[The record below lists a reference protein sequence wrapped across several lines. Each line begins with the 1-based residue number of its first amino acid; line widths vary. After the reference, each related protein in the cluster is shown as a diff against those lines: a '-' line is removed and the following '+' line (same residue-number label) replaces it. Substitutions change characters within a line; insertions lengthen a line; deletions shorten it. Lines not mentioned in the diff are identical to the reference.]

1 MKRIIFLLML
11 ISNFIVYS
19 QQSLDTLR
27 LGVQYRDPTYYYECW
42 IDEHYPA
49 FAVEFTSFVN
59 SEPQSSAV
67 LFNVDAPLKVVGV
80 ACALELKS
88 LVPDQPDD
96 TLAEYFQ
103 VYEVD
108 KTDSSFRKV
117 AEARWDT
124 FVPTT
129 CLEMIQTENQRNYY
143 DYACVPIYEAY
154 FDSVITVYDSFY
166 LAYTSYNNGQ
176 WLQPNMFGELVYRGK
191 PTKVINYWFS
201 IQQPIID
208 SSTLSCASNYKVK
221 FLPVEGDYYEYKY
234 WRNEL
239 VDTTVWYTSAN
250 IAYYPIFPIFDTT
263 GNHVD
268 TCADVSNFAV
278 VGTDSVSA
286 LLSWDSTSRSIGW
299 ELAYGPQGT
308 APEDATVLEMSST
321 VHRLSGLDSGAWYV
335 AYVRAK
341 CGEEEYSNWSSGV
354 EFYIAGDTTSRE
366 LSIHT
371 SLLEQYTYLMPNPAH
386 DVVSV
391 FSSFSMN
398 RLEVYSMNGVLME
411 RMDCEGLSTQLTVSG
426 YPRGAYI
433 VKVYTPKGVATKK
446 LVVK

>member
-1 MKRIIFLLML
+1 MKRITIIFLLFCGV
-11 ISNFIVYS
+11 NVFA
-19 QQSLDTLR
+19 QSLDTLR
-27 LGVQYRDPTYYYECW
+27 IGVQYRDPTYNYMCW
-42 IDEHYPA
+42 IDEHPGAFWEVLEGSPIYPKIQ
-49 FAVEFTSFVN
+49 AVG
-59 SEPQSSAV
+59 
-67 LFNVDAPLKVVGV
+67 FNNEGPLTMIGI
-80 ACALELKS
+80 ACAIEIRTYEGLECN
-88 LVPDQPDD
+88 D

-108 KTDSSFRKV
+108 KSDSSFRKV

-124 FVPTT
+124 FQPTK
-129 CLEMIQTENQRNYY
+129 CMELIQDIPYKRI
-143 DYACVPIYEAY
+143 CPPVYEAY
-154 FDSVITVYDSFY
+154 FDTAITVYDSFY
-166 LAYTSYNNGQ
+166 LAYTTYNNASVLDTYWWNNQ
-176 WLQPNMFGELVYRGK
+176 LEYFSRATLVYPYSISQPASRMDS
-191 PTKVINYWFS
+191 TYFS
-201 IQQPIID
+201 
-208 SSTLSCASNYKVK
+208 CVYNAKRKY
-221 FLPVEGDYYEYKY
+221 LPVEGDFYSNKY
-234 WRNEL
+234 RNFQL
-239 VDTTVWYTSAN
+239 IDTTIWYNSASLGG
-250 IAYYPIFPIFDTT
+250 YSPIFPIFDTT

-371 SLLEQYTYLMPNPAH
+371 SLLEQYTYLMPNPAQ

-398 RLEVYSMNGVLME
+398 RLEVFSMNGVLME

>member
-1 MKRIIFLLML
+1 ML
-11 ISNFIVYS
+11 ISNFIVS
-19 QQSLDTLR
+19 AQTMDTLY
-27 LGVQYRDPTYYYECW
+27 LDVEDRDPTYFYGCW
-42 IDEHYPA
+42 IDEDYAPGVKLEYYVSDNVYPTICA
-49 FAVEFTSFVN
+49 
-59 SEPQSSAV
+59 
-67 LFNVDAPLKVVGV
+67 APFYTKDSLKVIGI
-80 ACALELKS
+80 AGATEIKS
-88 LVPDQPDD
+88 YMPEKPDD

-103 VYEVD
+103 LYEA
-108 KTDSSFRKV
+108 TDTSFVKV

-124 FVPTT
+124 ISRVNKCIELIFHNQHGSGNFRYT
-129 CLEMIQTENQRNYY
+129 CAPM
-143 DYACVPIYEAY
+143 YEAY
-154 FDSVITVYDSFY
+154 FDSAITVYDSFY
-166 LAYTSYNNGQ
+166 LAFTLYNNGL
-176 WLQPNMFGELVYRGK
+176 WLEPNSFGQMVYMHK
-191 PTKVINYWFS
+191 PTRVVVYT
-201 IQQPIID
+201 ID
-208 SSTLSCASNYKVK
+208 IPMPVSSQFIPCMPHSKTK
-221 FLPVEGDYYEYKY
+221 FLPVEGDYYANRYFM
-234 WRNEL
+234 NSL
-239 VDTTVWYTSAN
+239 IDTNIWYTMAN
-250 IAYYPIFPIFDTT
+250 NSSYLPMFPIFDTT
-263 GNHVD
+263 RYHVD

-278 VGTDSVSA
+278 VSTDSVSA

-308 APEDATVLEMSST
+308 APDNATVLEMSST